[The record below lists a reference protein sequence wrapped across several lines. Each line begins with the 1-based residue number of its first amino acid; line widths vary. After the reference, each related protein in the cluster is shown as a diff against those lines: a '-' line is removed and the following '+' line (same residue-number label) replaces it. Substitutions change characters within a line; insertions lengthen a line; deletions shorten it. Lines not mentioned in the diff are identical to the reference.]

1 MKQVKQYALI
11 PPTAVP
17 NQVVGLPSDLKTEA
31 EVASSP
37 GAENPV
43 STGQQNDAEGNTSI
57 SGQDTEIG
65 LPTPAIIQ
73 IKSQTVNIL
82 EDGTAT
88 IDVVLEVEDI
98 QGVFEYDLRVA
109 KDAGTV

>member
-1 MKQVKQYALI
+1 MKQIKQYALI
-11 PPTAVP
+11 PSSAVP
-17 NQVVGLPSDLKTEA
+17 NQVVGLPSDLLTEK
-31 EVASSP
+31 EVASNP
-37 GAENPV
+37 GSENPV
-43 STGQQNDAEGNTSI
+43 ATGSQNQAEGDTPL
-57 SGQDTEIG
+57 SGGDTEIG

-73 IKSQTVNIL
+73 VKSQTVNIL

-98 QGVFEYDLRVA
+98 QGVFEYDIRVA